1 MSATPPV
8 LGCAHHAGLGLC
20 DGVTVSCLQGVADRI
35 EFIVGDFFAV
45 SKNLTADVIFL
56 SPPWGGPE
64 YLNQPVFDLD
74 SMDPQ
79 FSVATLRA
87 AARHVAPN
95 AAYFLPR
102 NSDMVRSDVGLH
114 PARPL

>member
-1 MSATPPV
+1 MT
-8 LGCAHHAGLGLC
+8 GLR
-20 DGVTVSCLQGVADRI
+20 LQGVADRI

-74 SMDPQ
+74 TMDPQ

-102 NSDMVRSDVGLH
+102 NADMVRDLR
-114 PARPL
+114 PTRPLSSDPRAPN